1 MERKRYPGE
10 LRDEEWEL
18 IKPLVEKK
26 WSPKGRKPKYGKRRM
41 LDAIFYLLRS
51 GCTWR
56 LLPYDFPPWQTVYS
70 QFKLWKKEGLFPKI
84 CEHVRKNLRI
94 LLGRVAE
101 ASAAIIDSQSV
112 KTTERGGLCGY
123 DAGKKVKGWK
133 RHIAVDTQGFLL
145 QAHIT
150 SGNIS
155 DKKGLQSLVRRK
167 SLKSVK
173 KFGQMQVI
181 KEVLSKVI
189 QKSMANT

>member
-1 MERKRYPGE
+1 
-10 LRDEEWEL
+10 
-18 IKPLVEKK
+18 
-26 WSPKGRKPKYGKRRM
+26 M

-51 GCTWR
+51 GCAWR

-94 LLGRVAE
+94 LLGRMAE
-101 ASAAIIDSQSV
+101 ASAAIIDSHR
-112 KTTERGGLCGY
+112 KGGLCGY
-123 DAGKKVKGWK
+123 DAGKKVKGRK

-167 SLKSVK
+167 SLKSV
-173 KFGQMQVI
+173 
-181 KEVLSKVI
+181 
-189 QKSMANT
+189 

>member
-1 MERKRYPGE
+1 M
-10 LRDEEWEL
+10 
-18 IKPLVEKK
+18 
-26 WSPKGRKPKYGKRRM
+26 
-41 LDAIFYLLRS
+41 
-51 GCTWR
+51 
-56 LLPYDFPPWQTVYS
+56 
-70 QFKLWKKEGLFPKI
+70 
-84 CEHVRKNLRI
+84 
-94 LLGRVAE
+94 
-101 ASAAIIDSQSV
+101 
-112 KTTERGGLCGY
+112 
-123 DAGKKVKGWK
+123 
-133 RHIAVDTQGFLL
+133 L

>member
-26 WSPKGRKPKYGKRRM
+26 RSPKGRKPKYGKRRM

-51 GCTWR
+51 GCAWR

-94 LLGRVAE
+94 LLGRMAE

-123 DAGKKVKGWK
+123 DAGKKVKG
-133 RHIAVDTQGFLL
+133 
-145 QAHIT
+145 
-150 SGNIS
+150 
-155 DKKGLQSLVRRK
+155 
-167 SLKSVK
+167 
-173 KFGQMQVI
+173 
-181 KEVLSKVI
+181 
-189 QKSMANT
+189 